1 MQQCSKLIPVLNLH
15 STMPKKQKVS
25 VSGAIDIAVYNDLRF
40 PKSVAGADYNSCWGP
55 TMTSSKLY
63 KIIASWE
70 SAVLFA
76 AREGWVHS
84 TAPHCSRDKC
94 QNKMAQATFI
104 KEHQQLRSGD
114 FVVVLQCT
122 LYLRTVCFI
131 TRTTG
136 PRRFLN

>member
-1 MQQCSKLIPVLNLH
+1 
-15 STMPKKQKVS
+15 
-25 VSGAIDIAVYNDLRF
+25 
-40 PKSVAGADYNSCWGP
+40 
-55 TMTSSKLY
+55 MTATVLY

-76 AREGWVHS
+76 SREGWSDQLHRIALAINV
-84 TAPHCSRDKC
+84 RDKI
-94 QNKMAQATFI
+94 AQATFI
-104 KEHQQLRSGD
+104 KEHQQLRSGV
-114 FVVVLQCT
+114 FVVALQCT